1 MIENIR
7 LSFQGIWS
15 HKMRSFLTM
24 LGIIIGIASIISIV
38 STIKGTNEQ
47 IKKNLIGS
55 GTNTVQIQLYQGDY
69 QYEMLY
75 NGLPDG
81 IPVRDETTMEKIK
94 SVKNVEDAAFY
105 TSRSDYNNSV
115 YYGNN
120 GISGSQVFGVDNSY
134 FTTNGLVLKSGRT
147 FVDSDFTDF
156 HAAAIIDA
164 DTADSLFDGENPIG
178 KTIEISS
185 IPFTV
190 VGVVDEDSKF
200 EPVINSIDEYY
211 TYYSDSSASRIFV
224 PSSMWPALY
233 SFDEPQNV
241 AIRVSNTEAM
251 TDAGK
256 AVAEIMNTNVTN
268 SEIKYQAQDLLKQAQ
283 DLQDLS
289 SSTNSQL
296 IWIASI
302 SLLVGGI
309 GVMNIMLVSVTE
321 RTREIGLKKAIGAK
335 KSRILWQFLTEAAV
349 LTSLG
354 GIVGV
359 GAGIGLAAII
369 SRVTS
374 APVAISVPSIIIAVV
389 FSMVIGII
397 FGLLKHNVRYEDL
410 DTMDEA
416 TWDQVIQ
423 YGIEFAAE
431 VCKSFNNS
439 VSKEFAEARK
449 YQP

>member
-105 TSRSDYNNSV
+105 PSRSDYNNSV

-190 VGVVDEDSKF
+190 VGIVDEDSKF

-256 AVAEIMNTNVTN
+256 AVAEIMNANVTN

-359 GAGIGLAAII
+359 GAGIGLAEII

-397 FGLLKHNVRYEDL
+397 FGLLPSFK
-410 DTMDEA
+410 
-416 TWDQVIQ
+416 
-423 YGIEFAAE
+423 AANLNPIDALRHE
-431 VCKSFNNS
+431 
-439 VSKEFAEARK
+439 
-449 YQP
+449 

>member
-147 FVDSDFTDF
+147 FVDSDFTHF

-389 FSMVIGII
+389 FSMVIGIV
-397 FGLLKHNVRYEDL
+397 FGLLPAVKASNL
-410 DTMDEA
+410 NP
-416 TWDQVIQ
+416 IQ
-423 YGIEFAAE
+423 AL
-431 VCKSFNNS
+431 
-439 VSKEFAEARK
+439 RRD
-449 YQP
+449 

>member
-147 FVDSDFTDF
+147 FVNSDFTDF

-190 VGVVDEDSKF
+190 VGIVDEDSKF

-256 AVAEIMNTNVTN
+256 AVAEIMNANVTN

-359 GAGIGLAAII
+359 GAGIGLAEII

-397 FGLLKHNVRYEDL
+397 FGLLPSFK
-410 DTMDEA
+410 
-416 TWDQVIQ
+416 
-423 YGIEFAAE
+423 AANLNPIDALRHE
-431 VCKSFNNS
+431 
-439 VSKEFAEARK
+439 
-449 YQP
+449 

>member
-190 VGVVDEDSKF
+190 VGIVDEDSKF

-256 AVAEIMNTNVTN
+256 AVAEIMNANVTN

-359 GAGIGLAAII
+359 GAGIGLAEII

-397 FGLLKHNVRYEDL
+397 FGLLPSFK
-410 DTMDEA
+410 
-416 TWDQVIQ
+416 
-423 YGIEFAAE
+423 AANLNPIDSLRHE
-431 VCKSFNNS
+431 
-439 VSKEFAEARK
+439 
-449 YQP
+449 

>member
-55 GTNTVQIQLYQGDY
+55 DTNTVQIQLYQGDY

-178 KTIEISS
+178 KTIEISG

-190 VGVVDEDSKF
+190 VGIVDEDSKF

-211 TYYSDSSASRIFV
+211 TYYSNSSASRIFV

-397 FGLLKHNVRYEDL
+397 FGLLPSFK
-410 DTMDEA
+410 
-416 TWDQVIQ
+416 
-423 YGIEFAAE
+423 AANLNPIDALRHE
-431 VCKSFNNS
+431 
-439 VSKEFAEARK
+439 
-449 YQP
+449 

>member
-120 GISGSQVFGVDNSY
+120 GISGSQVFGVDNRY

-190 VGVVDEDSKF
+190 VGIVDEDSKF

-256 AVAEIMNTNVTN
+256 AVAEIMNANVTN

-359 GAGIGLAAII
+359 GAGIGLAAVI

-397 FGLLKHNVRYEDL
+397 FGLLPSFK
-410 DTMDEA
+410 
-416 TWDQVIQ
+416 
-423 YGIEFAAE
+423 AANLNPIDALRHE
-431 VCKSFNNS
+431 
-439 VSKEFAEARK
+439 
-449 YQP
+449 

>member
-81 IPVRDETTMEKIK
+81 IPVRDETTMEKNK

-211 TYYSDSSASRIFV
+211 TYYSNSSASRIFV

-397 FGLLKHNVRYEDL
+397 FGLLPSFK
-410 DTMDEA
+410 
-416 TWDQVIQ
+416 
-423 YGIEFAAE
+423 AANLNPIDALRHE
-431 VCKSFNNS
+431 
-439 VSKEFAEARK
+439 
-449 YQP
+449 

>member
-120 GISGSQVFGVDNSY
+120 GISGSQVFGVDNRY

-190 VGVVDEDSKF
+190 VGIVDEDSKF

-256 AVAEIMNTNVTN
+256 AVAEIMNANVTN

-359 GAGIGLAAII
+359 GAGIGLAEII

-374 APVAISVPSIIIAVV
+374 APVAISVPSIIIAVL

-397 FGLLKHNVRYEDL
+397 FGLLPSFK
-410 DTMDEA
+410 
-416 TWDQVIQ
+416 
-423 YGIEFAAE
+423 AANLNPIDALRHE
-431 VCKSFNNS
+431 
-439 VSKEFAEARK
+439 
-449 YQP
+449 

>member
-1 MIENIR
+1 MSQSFR
-7 LSFQGIWS
+7 LALKSLAS
-15 HKMRSFLTM
+15 SKMRSFLTM

-190 VGVVDEDSKF
+190 VGIVDEDSKF

-397 FGLLKHNVRYEDL
+397 FGLLPSFK
-410 DTMDEA
+410 
-416 TWDQVIQ
+416 
-423 YGIEFAAE
+423 AANLNPIDALRHE
-431 VCKSFNNS
+431 
-439 VSKEFAEARK
+439 
-449 YQP
+449 

>member
-190 VGVVDEDSKF
+190 VGIVDEDSKF

-359 GAGIGLAAII
+359 GAGIGLAEII

-397 FGLLKHNVRYEDL
+397 FGLLPSFK
-410 DTMDEA
+410 
-416 TWDQVIQ
+416 
-423 YGIEFAAE
+423 AANLNPIDALRHE
-431 VCKSFNNS
+431 
-439 VSKEFAEARK
+439 
-449 YQP
+449 

>member
-178 KTIEISS
+178 KTIEISG

-190 VGVVDEDSKF
+190 VGIVDEDSKF

-256 AVAEIMNTNVTN
+256 AVAEIMNANVTN

-359 GAGIGLAAII
+359 GAGIGLAEII

-397 FGLLKHNVRYEDL
+397 FGLLPSFK
-410 DTMDEA
+410 
-416 TWDQVIQ
+416 
-423 YGIEFAAE
+423 AANLNPIDALRHE
-431 VCKSFNNS
+431 
-439 VSKEFAEARK
+439 
-449 YQP
+449 

>member
-120 GISGSQVFGVDNSY
+120 GISGSQVFGVDNRY

-190 VGVVDEDSKF
+190 VGIVDEDSKF

-211 TYYSDSSASRIFV
+211 TYYSNSSASRIFV

-296 IWIASI
+296 ICIASI

-397 FGLLKHNVRYEDL
+397 FGLLPSFK
-410 DTMDEA
+410 
-416 TWDQVIQ
+416 
-423 YGIEFAAE
+423 AANLNPIDALRHE
-431 VCKSFNNS
+431 
-439 VSKEFAEARK
+439 
-449 YQP
+449 

>member
-134 FTTNGLVLKSGRT
+134 FTTNGLMLKSGRT

-190 VGVVDEDSKF
+190 VGIVDEDSKF

-397 FGLLKHNVRYEDL
+397 FGLLPSFK
-410 DTMDEA
+410 
-416 TWDQVIQ
+416 
-423 YGIEFAAE
+423 AANLNPIDALRHE
-431 VCKSFNNS
+431 
-439 VSKEFAEARK
+439 
-449 YQP
+449 

>member
-134 FTTNGLVLKSGRT
+134 FTTNGLMLKSGRT

-190 VGVVDEDSKF
+190 VGIVDEDSKF

-211 TYYSDSSASRIFV
+211 TYYSNSSASRIFV

-256 AVAEIMNTNVTN
+256 AVAEIMNTNMTN

-397 FGLLKHNVRYEDL
+397 FGLLPSFK
-410 DTMDEA
+410 
-416 TWDQVIQ
+416 
-423 YGIEFAAE
+423 AANLNPIDALRHE
-431 VCKSFNNS
+431 
-439 VSKEFAEARK
+439 
-449 YQP
+449 

>member
-75 NGLPDG
+75 NGMPDG

-190 VGVVDEDSKF
+190 VGIVDEDSKF

-321 RTREIGLKKAIGAK
+321 RTSEIGLKKAIGAK
-335 KSRILWQFLTEAAV
+335 KRSILTQFLTEAVV

-354 GIVGV
+354 GIIGV
-359 GAGIGLAAII
+359 IAGNILAQVIHKV
-369 SRVTS
+369 SGT
-374 APVAISVPSIIIAVV
+374 PVAISIPAILISVL
-389 FSMVIGII
+389 FSMVIGIV
-397 FGLLKHNVRYEDL
+397 FGLLPSVQAANL
-410 DTMDEA
+410 DPIDALRHE
-416 TWDQVIQ
+416 
-423 YGIEFAAE
+423 
-431 VCKSFNNS
+431 
-439 VSKEFAEARK
+439 
-449 YQP
+449 

>member
-190 VGVVDEDSKF
+190 VGIVDEDSKF

-211 TYYSDSSASRIFV
+211 TYYSNSSASRIFV

-256 AVAEIMNTNVTN
+256 AVAEIMNTNMTN

-397 FGLLKHNVRYEDL
+397 FGLLPSFK
-410 DTMDEA
+410 
-416 TWDQVIQ
+416 
-423 YGIEFAAE
+423 AANLNPIDALRHE
-431 VCKSFNNS
+431 
-439 VSKEFAEARK
+439 
-449 YQP
+449 

>member
-134 FTTNGLVLKSGRT
+134 FTTNGLVLKSSRT

-178 KTIEISS
+178 KTIEISG

-190 VGVVDEDSKF
+190 VGIVDEDSKF

-211 TYYSDSSASRIFV
+211 TYYSNSSASRIFV

-397 FGLLKHNVRYEDL
+397 FGLLPSFK
-410 DTMDEA
+410 
-416 TWDQVIQ
+416 
-423 YGIEFAAE
+423 AANLNPIDALRHE
-431 VCKSFNNS
+431 
-439 VSKEFAEARK
+439 
-449 YQP
+449 

>member
-1 MIENIR
+1 MFENIQ
-7 LSFQGIWS
+7 LAFQGVFG
-15 HKMRSFLTM
+15 HKLRSFLTM

-397 FGLLKHNVRYEDL
+397 FGLLPSFK
-410 DTMDEA
+410 
-416 TWDQVIQ
+416 
-423 YGIEFAAE
+423 AANLNPIDALRHE
-431 VCKSFNNS
+431 
-439 VSKEFAEARK
+439 
-449 YQP
+449 

>member
-120 GISGSQVFGVDNSY
+120 SISGSQIFGVDNSY

-190 VGVVDEDSKF
+190 VGIVDEDSKF

-211 TYYSDSSASRIFV
+211 TYYSNSSASRIFV

-397 FGLLKHNVRYEDL
+397 FGLLPSFK
-410 DTMDEA
+410 
-416 TWDQVIQ
+416 
-423 YGIEFAAE
+423 AAKLNPIDALRHE
-431 VCKSFNNS
+431 
-439 VSKEFAEARK
+439 
-449 YQP
+449 

>member
-185 IPFTV
+185 IPYTV

-397 FGLLKHNVRYEDL
+397 FGLLPSFK
-410 DTMDEA
+410 
-416 TWDQVIQ
+416 
-423 YGIEFAAE
+423 AANLNPIDALRHE
-431 VCKSFNNS
+431 
-439 VSKEFAEARK
+439 
-449 YQP
+449 